1 MLPAM
6 GLGEFMRKVFSGR
19 PHVAGGDPETDAI
32 LRDEYG
38 AGDPDVPL
46 GEPAHSTMLARQ
58 RASLTGGLVGAGGA
72 EAALL
77 GGEVGEAGEDAIEAT
92 DAPSDPAP

>member
-1 MLPAM
+1 M
-6 GLGEFMRKVFSGR
+6 GLGDFMRKVFSGK
-19 PHVAGGDPETDAI
+19 PHVAGGDPETEAI
-32 LRDEYG
+32 LREEYG

-46 GEPAHSTMLARQ
+46 EGPAHSTMLARQ
-58 RASLTGGLVGAGGA
+58 RASVTGGPVGAGSA

-92 DAPSDPAP
+92 DAPSDPTP